1 MKLALALC
9 LVLSSSVWHPAQT
22 PTDRD
27 LRQLRNELEAKIKK
41 RELASLSIAVIHNG
55 KTLWKESFGWADRER
70 GIRATPQTIYS
81 LASLSKSITAS
92 GFWLLA
98 QRGKLSDG
106 DAVVDRLKSASLT
119 FRAGDPRD
127 LKIRHLLNMEGGI
140 PHQFDYFY
148 DDERRSPPALTD
160 QIARHGFIAF
170 PPGTIHNYSNFS
182 LAIVDQMIA
191 DVSGSAFPDF
201 MRRNVFKPLRMNRTY
216 TERPR
221 LQIARGYD
229 GKGNPLPTGY
239 FLPRGGA
246 GMYSTLDDLIRYGRL
261 HLGRAGLLNRETLE
275 RLQSPDSKAPNPYY
289 SSGWGVLPTAD
300 GRTSLLSNGAIA
312 GTATT
317 LLLVPSE
324 NLEIVVLTNTTVG
337 NDFTDATAFRIAGLL
352 LDGYSDAMKELFA
365 KVEPIFGDT
374 PFNPEGYEGRWIG
387 SIKSGEK
394 DIRVEFEVSPDGEI
408 VVSLGKGRFEKLLRV
423 HREQQAVVGDLAAR
437 LPISDLGQ
445 TPHSLNFR
453 LIKSGRSLI
462 GVVTAV
468 SEDDRPRFY
477 RPYFVELKRASALAW
492 SGL

>member
-1 MKLALALC
+1 
-9 LVLSSSVWHPAQT
+9 
-22 PTDRD
+22 
-27 LRQLRNELEAKIKK
+27 
-41 RELASLSIAVIHNG
+41 
-55 KTLWKESFGWADRER
+55 
-70 GIRATPQTIYS
+70 
-81 LASLSKSITAS
+81 
-92 GFWLLA
+92 
-98 QRGKLSDG
+98 
-106 DAVVDRLKSASLT
+106 
-119 FRAGDPRD
+119 
-127 LKIRHLLNMEGGI
+127 
-140 PHQFDYFY
+140 
-148 DDERRSPPALTD
+148 
-160 QIARHGFIAF
+160 
-170 PPGTIHNYSNFS
+170 
-182 LAIVDQMIA
+182 
-191 DVSGSAFPDF
+191 
-201 MRRNVFKPLRMNRTY
+201 
-216 TERPR
+216 
-221 LQIARGYD
+221 
-229 GKGNPLPTGY
+229 
-239 FLPRGGA
+239 
-246 GMYSTLDDLIRYGRL
+246 
-261 HLGRAGLLNRETLE
+261 
-275 RLQSPDSKAPNPYY
+275 
-289 SSGWGVLPTAD
+289 
-300 GRTSLLSNGAIA
+300 LLSNGAIA

-408 VVSLGKGRFEKLLRV
+408 GVSLEKGRFEKLARV